1 MNKKKNESG
10 RSMVEMLG
18 VLAII
23 GVLSIG
29 GITGYS
35 TAMRKYQAN
44 QIIDAA
50 YKYAFIVY
58 TSCQQ
63 AIINGTVDDVD
74 SCSYSDENTSFDP
87 PLFANSNIEQID
99 AVKDIVY
106 DVVTSTDEGDYVSV
120 VIFFNDNNICKATK
134 SLINDDTDYHC
145 MDTFSPTPFLEIFV
159 KQS

>member
-29 GITGYS
+29 GIAGYS

-44 QIIDAA
+44 QIIEAA
-50 YKYAFIVY
+50 NKYAFIVY
-58 TSCQQ
+58 NSCQQ

-74 SCSYSDENTSFDP
+74 SCSYSDEDASFDP
-87 PLFANSNIEQID
+87 PLFANSNIEQIE
-99 AVKDIVY
+99 AVKDIDY
-106 DVVTSTDEGDYVSV
+106 NVVTSTDEGDYVSV

-134 SLINDDTDYHC
+134 SLINDDTDFHC
-145 MDTFSPTPFLEIFV
+145 MEIFASPFLEIFV

>member
-1 MNKKKNESG
+1 MNKKKNELG

-35 TAMRKYQAN
+35 IAMRKYQAN
-44 QIIDAA
+44 QVIDAA
-50 YKYAFIVY
+50 NKYAFIVY
-58 TSCQQ
+58 NACQQ
-63 AIINGTVDDVD
+63 AIIDGTVDDVD
-74 SCSYSDENTSFDP
+74 SCSYSDEDTSFDP
-87 PLFANSNIEQID
+87 PLFANSNIEQIEG
-99 AVKDIVY
+99 VKDIVY
-106 DVVTSTDEGDYVSV
+106 DAVGSTDDGDYVGI

-134 SLINDDTDYHC
+134 SLINDNTNLHC
-145 MDTFSPTPFLEIFV
+145 QDIFVPTPFLEIFV